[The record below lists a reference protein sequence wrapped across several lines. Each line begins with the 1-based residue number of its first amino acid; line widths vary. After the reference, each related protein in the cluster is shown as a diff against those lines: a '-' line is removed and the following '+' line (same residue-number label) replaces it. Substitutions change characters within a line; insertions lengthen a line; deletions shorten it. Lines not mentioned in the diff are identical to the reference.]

1 MIHVIDNHSADSR
14 QELIRSMFVDRKQL
28 FVDFLHWDLQV
39 TDGRYEI
46 DQFDTAQAVY
56 ILVEEEGGQHAAS
69 LRLMP
74 TLGDHMLGTIFPAL
88 CPLGVPVGEHI
99 WESSR
104 LCLPRRHGA
113 ARRKNLRNQLISA
126 MVDLALAR
134 GIERYTGILPEA
146 FRKEVLAMG
155 WRGEPL
161 GPAARMH
168 GGAAGAFLVEI
179 DAQTPARLCWSQTY
193 VDCIGE
199 VVA

>member
-46 DQFDTAQAVY
+46 DQFDTAEAVY

-74 TLGDHMLGTIFPAL
+74 TLSDHMLGTLFPTL
-88 CPLGVPVGEHI
+88 CPLGVPVGERI

-113 ARRKNLRNQLISA
+113 ARRKSLRNQLISA

-134 GIERYTGILPEA
+134 GIERHTGILPEA

-161 GPAARMH
+161 GPAMRMN
-168 GGAAGAFLVEI
+168 GVPFAAFLVEI
-179 DAQTPARLCWSQTY
+179 DPSTPKRLCWSQTY
-193 VDCIGE
+193 VDCISE